1 MCSKCVE
8 LHKAQPRLSSRGH
21 ENEHTR
27 TLPPAI
33 CGLISLF
40 GWILLADGPAAQT
53 QPGLAA
59 SPWAEQHASRV
70 RLVAAR
76 ARMPQGHYLAGL
88 EIVLDDGWKTYWRNP
103 GDGGVPPSFDWAG
116 SANVAAIKVLYPAPM
131 RLPEANGISI
141 GYKHAVLLPIEVTPQ
156 DPAKPIALKLALEFG
171 VCRDICIPATATLDI
186 AIPPG
191 PKGAPPPELV
201 AALERVPRPQQ
212 SRRKDDPE
220 LKRIAI
226 GREAGSPRL
235 TIEAAFDQG
244 REGLRR
250 SLSRRRKGFMFLC
263 RSGFRP
269 PMHPACSASSRTSAT
284 TSPPISRARRSPLR
298 SSARPVPAKPSGPF
312 PEPGGMLRPCASP
325 HARASLLGRLPHV
338 AAPWPNADERR

>member
-1 MCSKCVE
+1 
-8 LHKAQPRLSSRGH
+8 
-21 ENEHTR
+21 
-27 TLPPAI
+27 
-33 CGLISLF
+33 
-40 GWILLADGPAAQT
+40 
-53 QPGLAA
+53 
-59 SPWAEQHASRV
+59 
-70 RLVAAR
+70 
-76 ARMPQGHYLAGL
+76 MPLGHYLAGL

-201 AALERVPRPQQ
+201 SALERVPRPQQ

-235 TIEAAFDQG
+235 TIEAAFDQAAKSAEVFVEAP
-244 REGLRR
+244 EG
-250 SLSRRRKGFMFLC
+250 FYV
-263 RSGFRP
+263 
-269 PMHPACSASSRTSAT
+269 
-284 TSPPISRARRSPLR
+284 
-298 SSARPVPAKPSGPF
+298 PVPKRISPADASGV
-312 PEPGGMLRPCASP
+312 LRFESDLGNDLAADLKGKTLTVTLVGEAGASETQWTVP
-325 HARASLLGRLPHV
+325 
-338 AAPWPNADERR
+338 